1 MCHKIF
7 IYIISETN
15 IFVLLMIQF
24 YKKTL
29 SQFLQNGQLGIAKT
43 KIPAKE
49 NKYWPRMKSDI
60 ENIGSTC
67 EVCREYQKKQK
78 HEIFIPHKISEAPW
92 IKISAVTFLPKI
104 I

>member
-1 MCHKIF
+1 
-7 IYIISETN
+7 
-15 IFVLLMIQF
+15 
-24 YKKTL
+24 
-29 SQFLQNGQLGIAKT
+29 
-43 KIPAKE
+43 
-49 NKYWPRMKSDI
+49 MKSDI

-92 IKISAVTFLPKI
+92 IKISAVIFLPKI